1 MQSFIQL
8 TKNKVFKNNN
18 IVMNVFMKK
27 LFFGLLL
34 ICNISTLLAQSE
46 GKYQIKFLE
55 VNQEDSDFAVAMLE
69 NNKLVFSTSGKS
81 SASGEKN
88 FSEKRNL
95 FIGDIDL
102 NGEIQNIKPVSKEI
116 NSKYNTSGLAFTADQ
131 KTVYFSRNK
140 KSKNSSKQ
148 KQYRM
153 EMFSAKV
160 DDAGNWSEIEEI
172 TFGDDKYGYGFP
184 TLNKENN
191 KLFFVS
197 DMLPSSGGT
206 DIFEVE
212 ILADGSLGKPKN
224 LGKTVNTEGMETTPY
239 INSNN
244 VLFFASDK
252 KGGNG
257 GLDIYASEV
266 FNNEL
271 SEAYHLEEPINSI
284 NDDFAY
290 IINEETS
297 TGFFSSNRLQGNENV
312 DLYSFTLK
320 KDQRTEDCF
329 ITVEGR
335 IKDKETQAL
344 LKGANVELY
353 DLKNE
358 LIQSISTENDG
369 FYSFRVPCSQEYNLV
384 GNSANYKEEKQRLEI
399 LENNY
404 HKTLHSNLNMSRL
417 EKNRIDESK
426 DLSKILNL
434 EPIYFD
440 FDKVTIRTDAKSELD
455 KIVKIML
462 ENPAIIVEANAHTDS
477 WGSAS
482 YNKIL
487 SQRRAQ
493 ATVDYIVSK
502 GIDPSRITG
511 KGYGEERLLNNCED
525 PAKCSRSENQLN
537 RRTEFVIAN
546 SGASIKLKINKETI
560 AEKGSSLATQ
570 ETVMRIAPK
579 EQEHIQA
586 VKNQYDNKLA
596 TNKPAAASIEPLKL
610 NKETK
615 MDLAVKIENK
625 ELNSKPIIAAT
636 VKEEIRK
643 AEATKTAESQ
653 GTLVNKSSV
662 KPVTKTEPKKEAT
675 KAVTVTAVTTPQPVV
690 SAPKPEKKTAMA
702 QGTIAHT
709 APAPPVTI
717 IEPVKES
724 TANKSVPAKK
734 VTVTSASAEPNK
746 TNNKADIY
754 INSQKHKV
762 IADLTALEAKYE
774 DAILSNPAIASAL
787 TREKLKVEEL
797 KEEVSGNESVGYSNI
812 ITYNN
817 EIISFNKTHQRL
829 LENVNKKSPVAN
841 DNIIVLS
848 ESTNRNA
855 AEEKAKS
862 TVNAYMEEQKALTIV
877 QLEEIEKKFRHIK
890 NMKPKYADQ
899 CVVQINKISSYKQR
913 VKSNANPEWANII
926 EYKKTVKEF
935 DSMHKQLLNEA
946 NSNNGL
952 SASKNS
958 DDEQDNKV
966 TLVNN

>member
-18 IVMNVFMKK
+18 IAMNVFMKK

-34 ICNISTLLAQSE
+34 ICNITTLLAQSE

-88 FSEKRNL
+88 SNEKRNL

-116 NSKYNTSGLAFTADQ
+116 NSKYNTSGLAFSADQ
-131 KTVYFSRNK
+131 KTVYFSRYK

-148 KQYRM
+148 KQNRI
-153 EMFSAKV
+153 ELFRAKV
-160 DDAGNWSEIEEI
+160 DSAGNWSEIEEI
-172 TFGDDKYGYGFP
+172 TFGDDKYTYGYP

-206 DIFEVE
+206 DIFVVDLLE
-212 ILADGSLGKPKN
+212 DGSFGKPKN
-224 LGKTVNTEGMETTPY
+224 LGKTINTEGMETTPY

-252 KGGNG
+252 KGGKG
-257 GLDIYASEV
+257 GLDIYAAEV
-266 FNNEL
+266 FNNEA

-297 TGFFSSNRLQGNENV
+297 TGFFSSNRLQGNQNV

-320 KDQRTEDCF
+320 KDQRTENCF

-369 FYSFRVPCSQEYNLV
+369 FYSFKVPCSQEYNLV

-404 HKTLHSNLNMSRL
+404 HKTLHSNLNMTRL

-426 DLSKILNL
+426 DLSKILNMA
-434 EPIYFD
+434 PIYFD

-455 KIVKIML
+455 KIVKIMM

-477 WGSAS
+477 WGPAS
-482 YNKIL
+482 YNKLL

-546 SGASIKLKINKETI
+546 SGASIKLKINKETA
-560 AEKGSSLATQ
+560 AEKGTSLANR
-570 ETVMRIAPK
+570 ETEKRTVPK
-579 EQEHIQA
+579 EQVHIQA
-586 VKNQYDNKLA
+586 VKNPYNNKLE
-596 TNKPAAASIEPLKL
+596 TNKPVTASIEALKL

-615 MDLAVKIENK
+615 KELPVAIENK
-625 ELNSKPIIAAT
+625 EIKGEPVVAAI
-636 VKEEIRK
+636 VKEENIK
-643 AEATKTAESQ
+643 AEERELTKNQEAPAKQ
-653 GTLVNKSSV
+653 SSV
-662 KPVTKTEPKKEAT
+662 KPVAKTEVPKEAT
-675 KAVTVTAVTTPQPVV
+675 KVDVV
-690 SAPKPEKKTAMA
+690 KEGTKAEVAASAPKPEKKTAIT
-702 QGTIAHT
+702 QGTVAHT
-709 APAPPVTI
+709 APAPTATLL
-717 IEPVKES
+717 EPVKE
-724 TANKSVPAKK
+724 TTINKSVPAKK

-774 DAILSNPAIASAL
+774 ADILSNPSIASAL
-787 TREKLKVEEL
+787 TREKLKVAEL
-797 KEEVSGNESVGYSNI
+797 KEEVSGNEGVGYSNI
-812 ITYNN
+812 ISYNN

-829 LENVNKKSPVAN
+829 LENVNKKSPVVN

-855 AEEKAKS
+855 VEEKAKS

-890 NMKPKYADQ
+890 NMKPKYTDQ
-899 CVVQINKISSYKQR
+899 CVVQINKISSYKEA
-913 VKSNANPEWANII
+913 VKNNANPEWANII

-935 DSMHKQLLNEA
+935 DSVHKQLLNEA
-946 NSNNGL
+946 NGNKGL
-952 SASKNS
+952 SSGKNS
-958 DDEQDNKV
+958 DSEQDKA
-966 TLVNN
+966 TLVTN

>member
-1 MQSFIQL
+1 
-8 TKNKVFKNNN
+8 
-18 IVMNVFMKK
+18 MNVFMKK
-27 LFFGLLL
+27 LIFGLLL

-148 KQYRM
+148 KQYDM

-160 DDAGNWSEIEEI
+160 DGAGNWSEIKKI
-172 TFGDDKYGYGFP
+172 TFGDDKYAYGYP

-197 DMLPSSGGT
+197 DLLPSYGGT
-206 DIFEVE
+206 DIFVVE
-212 ILADGSLGKPKN
+212 ILNDGSFGKPKN

-244 VLFFASDK
+244 VMFFASDK
-252 KGGNG
+252 KGGKG
-257 GLDIYASEV
+257 GLDIYAAEV
-266 FNNEL
+266 FNNDI

-290 IINEETS
+290 IINEETA

-312 DLYSFTLK
+312 DLYAFTLK
-320 KDQRTEDCF
+320 KDQKSVDCF

-335 IKDKETQAL
+335 VKDKDTQTL

-353 DLKNE
+353 DLKNV

-369 FYSFRVPCSQEYNLV
+369 FYSFKVPCSQEYNLV
-384 GNSANYKEEKQRLEI
+384 GNYTNYKEEKQRLEI

-434 EPIYFD
+434 APIYFD

-477 WGSAS
+477 WGPAS

-487 SQRRAQ
+487 SQRRAL

-511 KGYGEERLLNNCED
+511 KGFGEERLLNNCED

-537 RRTEFVIAN
+537 RRTEFVMVN
-546 SGASIKLKINKETI
+546 PGASINLKINKETDDEI
-560 AEKGSSLATQ
+560 GSSLATQ
-570 ETVMRIAPK
+570 ETV
-579 EQEHIQA
+579 
-586 VKNQYDNKLA
+586 
-596 TNKPAAASIEPLKL
+596 KPNA
-610 NKETK
+610 
-615 MDLAVKIENK
+615 IENK
-625 ELNSKPIIAAT
+625 KIEAEPIVAAP
-636 VKEEIRK
+636 VKEENRK
-643 AEATKTAESQ
+643 IDESKTTKSQ
-653 GTLVNKSSV
+653 GTLANTSSV
-662 KPVTKTEPKKEAT
+662 TPVIKTEPLEETT
-675 KAVTVTAVTTPQPVV
+675 KSVTVTAGSTPQPVV
-690 SAPKPEKKTAMA
+690 STPKQEKKTTRS
-702 QGTIAHT
+702 QGTVAHT
-709 APAPPVTI
+709 ASIPPVTI
-717 IEPVKES
+717 IEPVKAA
-724 TANKSVPAKK
+724 TVKTNMPTKK
-734 VTVTSASAEPNK
+734 VTLTSASAEPNK

-762 IADLTALEAKYE
+762 IAGLTALEAKYE
-774 DAILSNPAIASAL
+774 EAILSFPAISSAL
-787 TREKLKVEEL
+787 TREKLKVAEL

-829 LENVNKKSPVAN
+829 LENVNKKSPGVN

-848 ESTNRNA
+848 ESTDINA

-899 CVVQINKISSYKQR
+899 CVAQIKKITTYKEG
-913 VKSNANPEWANII
+913 VKNNANPEWSNII

-935 DSMHKQLLNEA
+935 DSVHKLLLIEA
-946 NSNNGL
+946 NNGNGL
-952 SASKNS
+952 SASKNT
-958 DDEQDNKV
+958 DDEQDNKA
-966 TLVNN
+966 TLVTN